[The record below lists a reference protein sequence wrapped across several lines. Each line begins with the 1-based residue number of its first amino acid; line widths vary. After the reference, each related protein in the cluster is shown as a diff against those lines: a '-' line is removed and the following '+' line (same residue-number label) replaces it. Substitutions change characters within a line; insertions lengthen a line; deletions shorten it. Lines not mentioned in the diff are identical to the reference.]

1 MNYLAA
7 ILFAV
12 VQVVDFDGKA
22 PDLKLFKNS
31 TTVIEVQLKNFGTTV
46 NGTGYTPYFY
56 IAASATNRNPTNAVC
71 AFTVTTNSTFTA
83 TFTSNN
89 LITAGTWIYGCGLSN
104 ATGMTTFK
112 QGFIKIT
119 PDPWR

>member
-1 MNYLAA
+1 VNYLAA

-12 VQVVDFDGKA
+12 VQVIDFNAKA

-31 TTVIEVQLKNFGTTV
+31 TTVITVQLQNYTAQV
-46 NGTGYTPYFY
+46 NGAGYTPYFY
-56 IAASATNRNPTNAVC
+56 IAASTTNRNPISAVC
-71 AFTVTTNSTFTA
+71 AFTVTSNSTFTA

-89 LITAGTWIYGCGLSN
+89 IVTAGTWIYGCGLSN
-104 ATGMTTFK
+104 ATGITTFK

>member
-12 VQVVDFDGKA
+12 IQVIDFNTKA
-22 PDLKLFKNS
+22 PDLQLFKNS
-31 TTVIEVQLKNFGTTV
+31 TTVITVQLKNYAVAV

-56 IAASATNRNPTNAVC
+56 IAATATNRNPVSAVC
-71 AFTVTTNSTFTA
+71 VFTVTTNSTFTA
-83 TFTSNN
+83 TITSNN
-89 LITAGTWIYGCGLSN
+89 LVTSGTWIYGCGLSN
-104 ATGMTTFK
+104 ATGITTFK
-112 QGFIKIT
+112 QGFIKIV